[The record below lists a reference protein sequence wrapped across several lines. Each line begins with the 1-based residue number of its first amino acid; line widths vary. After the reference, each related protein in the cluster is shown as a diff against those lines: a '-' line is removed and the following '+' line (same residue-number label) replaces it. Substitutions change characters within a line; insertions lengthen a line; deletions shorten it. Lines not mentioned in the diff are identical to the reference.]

1 MKRFFVL
8 LSLLALALPHRP
20 ASAAGAGE
28 QEQLIA
34 ILRSD
39 RSLQEKDQAC
49 SRLKWMGDARCVPA
63 LATLLTDDQLSH
75 SARYALESMPL
86 PEAETALL
94 QALPKTSGSNQVS
107 IVNSL
112 AVRRDA
118 AAVPALAPLLSG
130 TDTRVAAAAAMA
142 LGRIG
147 GPKALEAL
155 QTAWSDTDTG
165 AVHLAE
171 TDGLLACANQL
182 LTEGKDSAALK
193 TFRRLYDSA
202 KTDGVRQAAFCGVI
216 LASGRHG
223 VALMSQAIVGNDSA
237 SQGAALQVAATLK
250 GAGVTKALADLLPIV
265 PAPVDLALLQCLDQR
280 DDPSA
285 AMDVNRMMG
294 RSDPDVRLAAITV
307 FGDLGVGTAAAILLA
322 TTAASATGAERNA
335 ARQALVNVR
344 HGDFSHPLLNYL
356 AEIEPASVQ
365 VELIRALGTRGDIA
379 AVPKLLEIARS
390 QNDSTRASSLQA
402 LALLAGPAQLP
413 GLVQLTVQAPDDT
426 ARSEVADALNSAC
439 QRIESRTGHCDTAA
453 LAKAARSGP
462 LEARLALLPV
472 CAGLTQAPSRAAL
485 RAAVE
490 DPDAHVRQAALR
502 ALCDTRDGELLP
514 DLLKVARGASDK
526 KLRLLAVRG
535 CVRLATREEGVRLS
549 AAQKLAVLT
558 NILDGSPDAAE
569 KRLLLSGLGAI
580 AAPEALAT
588 ATAMLDDDAVR
599 TEAAQAVIQ
608 IAAALAGAEPDAAG
622 AALKKVLAL
631 ATDAA
636 TRDAAQAALTEVLKW
651 SGFITRWE
659 VAGPYLEKD
668 KDYMALFDIAFPPE
682 TSRSAAVHWR
692 ELPVNP
698 DRSQAWQMDLLQA
711 LGGEQRV
718 AYARTWLFAP
728 KTQKARLEIGSDDG
742 VKVWLDGRLVHA
754 NNVARALQPGSDNV
768 EVTLNQGWS
777 PLMLKVTQNNAGWG
791 FCVRVTQPD
800 GAPVAGLRASPVPE
814 AARR

>member
-1 MKRFFVL
+1 MKPFFVFL
-8 LSLLALALPHRP
+8 LSLAALALPQRP

-28 QEQLIA
+28 QEQLVA

-39 RSLQEKDQAC
+39 HSLQEKDQAC
-49 SRLKWMGDARCVPA
+49 SRLKWIGDARCVPA
-63 LATLLTDDQLSH
+63 LAALLTDDQLSH
-75 SARYALESMPL
+75 SARYALESMSV

-94 QALPKTSGSNQVS
+94 QALPKTSGSNR
-107 IVNSL
+107 IGLVNSL

-118 AAVPALAPLLSG
+118 AAAPALAALLSG
-130 TDTRVAAAAAMA
+130 TDTNAAAAAAMA

-155 QTAWSDTDTG
+155 QTAWSAADTG
-165 AVHLAE
+165 AAHLAE

-193 TFRRLYDSA
+193 IFRRLYDSA
-202 KTDGVRQAAFCGVI
+202 KTDGVRQAAYCGVI

-223 VALMSQAIVGNDSA
+223 VALVSQAIVGNDSA

-250 GAGVTKALADLLPIV
+250 GADATKALAELLPKV
-265 PAPVDLALLQCLDQR
+265 QPPAQIALLQCLDLR
-280 DDPSA
+280 GDPSA
-285 AMDVNRMMG
+285 VPAVAQMAG
-294 RSDPDVRLAAITV
+294 SSDSETRLAAIKAL
-307 FGDLGVGTAAAILLA
+307 GDLGGGSVALLLA
-322 TTAASATGAERNA
+322 ETAASATGSERSA
-335 ARQALVNVR
+335 ARQALADLR
-344 HGDFSHPLLNYL
+344 HGNVTTVLLESFATARPAVQAEL
-356 AEIEPASVQ
+356 A
-365 VELIRALGTRGDIA
+365 RALGDRRDLSA
-379 AVPKLLEIARS
+379 APKLLEFAHS

-426 ARSEVADALNSAC
+426 ARSEAADALNSAC

-472 CAGLTQAPSRAAL
+472 CAELTQAPSRAAL

-490 DPDAHVRQAALR
+490 DPDARVRQAALR

-514 DLLKVARGASDK
+514 DLLKVARNASDK

-558 NILDGSPDAAE
+558 NILGESPDAAE

-599 TEAAQAVIQ
+599 PEAAQAVIQ

-636 TRDAAQAALTEVLKW
+636 TRDAAQAALTDVLKW
-651 SGFITRWE
+651 SGFITRWQ

-668 KDYMALFDIAFPPE
+668 KDYIALFDIAFPPE
-682 TSRSAAVHWR
+682 TSNSAAVHWR
-692 ELPVNP
+692 EMPVNP
-698 DRSQAWQMDLLQA
+698 DRSQAWQMDLLQV

-754 NNVARALQPGSDNV
+754 HNVARALQPGSDNV
-768 EVTLNQGWS
+768 EVTLNQGWN

-791 FCVRVTQPD
+791 FCLRVTQPD
-800 GAPVAGLRASPVPE
+800 GAPVAGLRASPAPD